1 MEKQEK
7 FIPYQYEVTAV
18 VKFTIV
24 CDGDGK
30 IEKAVQ
36 ELNEN
41 LSTSDLVSENG
52 CIIKGRIVDH
62 KIYKEEQK

>member
-24 CDGDGK
+24 CDEDGK

-36 ELNEN
+36 ELNGN
-41 LSTSDLVSENG
+41 LSSSDLISENG
-52 CIIKGRIVDH
+52 CILKGRIVDH
-62 KIYKEEQK
+62 EIQKEA

>member
-1 MEKQEK
+1 
-7 FIPYQYEVTAV
+7 VTAT

-36 ELNEN
+36 EMNEN
-41 LSTSDLVSENG
+41 LSSSDLISENG
-52 CIIKGRIVDH
+52 CILKGRVIEH
-62 KIYKEEQK
+62 KTIRK

>member
-1 MEKQEK
+1 MTQEEK
-7 FIPYQYEVTAV
+7 FIPHQYEVTAV

>member
-7 FIPYQYEVTAV
+7 FIPYQYKVTAV

-24 CDGDGK
+24 CDEDGK

-52 CIIKGRIVDH
+52 CILKGRIVDH